1 MLQSIFE
8 RNGYLV
14 IILTVTYITNLH
26 SGTICIQ
33 SNMLENDEIT
43 YDILHALT
51 LFLAMSESISF
62 WKW

>member
-8 RNGYLV
+8 RNGHNF
-14 IILTVTYITNLH
+14 TSDMTNLH

-33 SNMLENDEIT
+33 SNMIENDEIY

-51 LFLAMSESISF
+51 LLPAMSESISF